1 MYRNSH
7 QLSQWLTSASEKPA
21 FLQHYVYH
29 DLYPAWLAVF
39 VTWFFVFGLFDL
51 TRSCLLNTQKNIR
64 KNHQLCRLYMYDLH
78 WFLPL
83 CKTKLIIY
91 NNSHF
96 IIQCSTLKKKICHSM
111 QLTPSSSPPPR
122 LKILGLL
129 ALLLAAKNVSPGG
142 TSAPQR
148 QKFHTDDV
156 KSVQNLVSRSDWS
169 I

>member
-1 MYRNSH
+1 MYIMTYILH
-7 QLSQWLTSASEKPA
+7 GWWFLWHGFLFLVCLTSHTAVSWTHTKTYEKTTSYA
-21 FLQHYVYH
+21 GYTCMTY
-29 DLYPAWLAVF
+29 
-39 VTWFFVFGLFDL
+39 
-51 TRSCLLNTQKNIR
+51 N
-64 KNHQLCRLYMYDLH
+64 

-96 IIQCSTLKKKICHSM
+96 IIQCSTLKKNDLSFHAVDPLLI
-111 QLTPSSSPPPR
+111 PPPPR

-169 I
+169 T

>member
-1 MYRNSH
+1 MYIMTYILHGWRFLWH
-7 QLSQWLTSASEKPA
+7 GFLFLVCLTSHTAVSWTHRKTYEKTTSYA
-21 FLQHYVYH
+21 GY
-29 DLYPAWLAVF
+29 
-39 VTWFFVFGLFDL
+39 TCM
-51 TRSCLLNTQKNIR
+51 TCNIDP
-64 KNHQLCRLYMYDLH
+64 Y

-96 IIQCSTLKKKICHSM
+96 IIQCSTLKKMICHSM

-129 ALLLAAKNVSPGG
+129 ALFLAAKNVSPGG
-142 TSAPQR
+142 TSAPQQ

-169 I
+169 T

>member
-1 MYRNSH
+1 
-7 QLSQWLTSASEKPA
+7 
-21 FLQHYVYH
+21 
-29 DLYPAWLAVF
+29 
-39 VTWFFVFGLFDL
+39 
-51 TRSCLLNTQKNIR
+51 
-64 KNHQLCRLYMYDLH
+64 
-78 WFLPL
+78 
-83 CKTKLIIY
+83 
-91 NNSHF
+91 
-96 IIQCSTLKKKICHSM
+96 M

-169 I
+169 IQQLYCFTYCLRVTDKRPQRSNVNRVVNVMNVLQNSQYSWNNYYYILLQKKHLSFAGTCSQQNTKLYRDRPGET

>member
-1 MYRNSH
+1 MYIMTYILHGWRFLWH
-7 QLSQWLTSASEKPA
+7 GFLFLVCLTSHTAVSWTHRKTYEKTTSYA
-21 FLQHYVYH
+21 GYTCTTYN
-29 DLYPAWLAVF
+29 Y
-39 VTWFFVFGLFDL
+39 
-51 TRSCLLNTQKNIR
+51 
-64 KNHQLCRLYMYDLH
+64 

-96 IIQCSTLKKKICHSM
+96 IIQCSTLKKKKIFHSM

-148 QKFHTDDV
+148 QKFDTDDV
-156 KSVQNLVSRSDWS
+156 KSVQNLVSRSDGS
-169 I
+169 A